1 MSRVW
6 NHPKAC
12 PHPCPEPWPGM
23 TQRLPNRVH
32 TWPFNVPGS
41 LTVWWPQSH
50 QTSSIVAQDSKH
62 KNSSKQH
69 RNQNNRENKSHL
81 LLLSKSASKSTSLP
95 PHSIVN
101 AVVSPLRYKGKEN
114 RPHFL
119 TGEDSKDLEVF
130 FFQPPQGHS
139 KKVHRIFIRN
149 KKKDID
155 TDISSLKIIRNIV
168 KNLIPINFKT
178 KSKIS

>member
-1 MSRVW
+1 M
-6 NHPKAC
+6 
-12 PHPCPEPWPGM
+12 
-23 TQRLPNRVH
+23 
-32 TWPFNVPGS
+32 
-41 LTVWWPQSH
+41 
-50 QTSSIVAQDSKH
+50 
-62 KNSSKQH
+62 
-69 RNQNNRENKSHL
+69 
-81 LLLSKSASKSTSLP
+81 
-95 PHSIVN
+95 
-101 AVVSPLRYKGKEN
+101 
-114 RPHFL
+114 

-178 KSKIS
+178 KKKQNFIKVYDILKLKEEM